1 MCRPACSGER
11 LIVTLSKGMNLTK
24 DTIPRRLGRVLRG
37 GVLPFLLA
45 VALFLSA
52 ETVRAAGR
60 FAISLGYGTARMGRY
75 GSGWG
80 NGFEAGLLIRLWGN
94 GGIHASGILSSDSN
108 DISDGIVADAG
119 FWKSFGSDRAPSI
132 LLIGGSVIAGSDSD
146 GGTLGGGGIHAG
158 FRQEIW
164 LGSGFGLYGRGV
176 LRYWFSRREQ
186 PDFTPSVS
194 GGVCLRF

>member
-1 MCRPACSGER
+1 MSRSSVPHPTRRATR
-11 LIVTLSKGMNLTK
+11 NRALTPLIAAALLLFVETLG
-24 DTIPRRLGRVLRG
+24 
-37 GVLPFLLA
+37 
-45 VALFLSA
+45 
-52 ETVRAAGR
+52 AAGR
-60 FAISLGYGTARMGRY
+60 LDISLGYGTTRMGRY
-75 GSGWG
+75 GNGWG
-80 NGFEAGLLIRLWGN
+80 NGLEAGLLLRLWRN
-94 GGIHASGILSSDSN
+94 GGVHASGFLSSDSN

-119 FWKSFGSDRAPSI
+119 FWKSFGSDGAPSI